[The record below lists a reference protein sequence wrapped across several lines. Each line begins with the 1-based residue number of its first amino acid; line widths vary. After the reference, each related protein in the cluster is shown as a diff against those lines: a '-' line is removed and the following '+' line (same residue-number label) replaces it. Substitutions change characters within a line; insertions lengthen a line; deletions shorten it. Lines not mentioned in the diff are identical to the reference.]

1 MKYIPL
7 VESIMGQ
14 GLRIHSVPP
23 GVRVFFLRLGIGE
36 GEVVSCYERL
46 PGGTVVIQKN
56 RQQIAIGHKLAK
68 KIMVAVVE
76 EVN

>member
-36 GEVVSCYERL
+36 GEVVSCYERRQRSLGCVNPEFFEL
-46 PGGTVVIQKN
+46 PVGEPAFRV
-56 RQQIAIGHKLAK
+56 LAQ
-68 KIMVAVVE
+68 VAPRS
-76 EVN
+76 